1 MESATEIELIAKN
14 NEDLIGKRAKFKD
27 NLKGY
32 TWRVWNKTG
41 TIITHKGMPYLYL
54 KFDEPL
60 KTGYKDSV
68 ITNSLV
74 ICKDSIEL
82 LGEVK

>member
-1 MESATEIELIAKN
+1 MESEQKKELIAEN
-14 NEDLIGKRAKFKD
+14 NKDLIGKRARFKD
-27 NLKGY
+27 ELKGY

-41 TIITHKGMPYLYL
+41 TIVTHEGMPYLYL
-54 KFDEPL
+54 NFDEPL
-60 KTGYKDSV
+60 KTGYEDSV